1 MATTTK
7 SADLDFNQIKNRLK
21 DYFKSK
27 DEFNSYDFEGAG
39 LNNLLDVL
47 AYNTHVNALTAN
59 FALNEAF
66 LPTAQLRSSVL
77 SHAAMLGYETR
88 SVTSAKALLNLSLN
102 LAGVSG
108 RPLTITIPRG
118 TQFSSSIDGTSYT
131 FRTLEAYTARDNG
144 SGSYDFTTSAG
155 SLDIPVFEGI
165 EKTKTFIV
173 GQKDERQVYIIP
185 DETMDRST
193 ARVLVYD
200 SLTSNTYTEYT
211 PLSQAVRID
220 SETTYYSINE
230 APSGFYEVNFG
241 DGTSFGKS
249 PDPGQKIVVT
259 YLSSKG
265 PLANNGTSFL
275 AKSQVTVGNLQYVL
289 SAVTSSESA
298 GGADKQSIES
308 IRQLAPIAFASQQ
321 RLVTS
326 LDYKAIIETNFA
338 DVKEAA
344 IWSGDENIPLD
355 YGAVYISLNFEANVS
370 ASTKQQVK
378 DQIRANYVKNL
389 STMSMTPKFADPKDV
404 FLILTTQFNF
414 DPALIGISN
423 QTQEANITQFTVNYF
438 KRNLES
444 FNKVFRKSN
453 LLTEIDALNK
463 AVLNTKIDVD
473 VQMRQEVTTNDL
485 NTFTVPFPC
494 KIKDPDDVFFIVRTD
509 AFEYNGIVC
518 IIKNRLRSNQ
528 LAIFDLDDNIV
539 LDNVGSYNADTGV
552 VSVVGFSPTR
562 LLSGDTFIRIQ
573 VAPEN
578 DSSIQPLRNYILK
591 LETDKSSA
599 TAIIDRQTETLKVT

>member
-155 SLDIPVFEGI
+155 SLDIPVYEGI

-298 GGADKQSIES
+298 GGANKQSIES

-494 KIKDPDDVFFIVRTD
+494 KIKDPDDIFFIIRTD